1 MPTPGDRR
9 SCHTAPVTTAPR
21 TGNRS
26 RPAPTLEEVAARAG
40 VSRATASRVLR
51 GDAKVSERAR
61 EVVLAAAREISYA
74 PNLAARTL
82 VTGRSES
89 VAFLVEETE
98 ERMFADPFFL
108 GMLRSAQEAVADAGL
123 QLVFTVMTRPEDQ
136 ERFLAY
142 AAGGHVDGVLVLS
155 LHGRDQLPQR
165 LEALGVPTVLSG
177 RPLSGGRRL
186 WYVDADN
193 MGGGELATNHLLDS
207 GRAQVATV
215 AGPLDMC
222 AGQDRLAGYRAAIEA
237 SGRRFDE
244 SLVSVGDF
252 TPAGGYA
259 ATLQLLD
266 RRPDVDAIFAASDL
280 AAFGVLRA
288 LRETGRGVGDDVAVI
303 GFDDIPA
310 AAEQQPPLSTVKQ
323 PIAALGTA
331 MTRLL
336 LDRIGGREGLHRRTV
351 LPVEL
356 VLRETA

>member
-1 MPTPGDRR
+1 
-9 SCHTAPVTTAPR
+9 VTTAPR
-21 TGNRS
+21 KGNRT

-61 EVVLAAAREISYA
+61 EVVLAAAREISYV

-108 GMLRSAQEAVADAGL
+108 GMLRSAQEAVAVAGL

-142 AAGGHVDGVLVLS
+142 AAGGHVDGVLLLS

-193 MGGGELATNHLLDS
+193 VGGGELATNHLLDS

-222 AGQDRLAGYRAAIEA
+222 AGQDRLAGYRAAVEA
-237 SGRRFDE
+237 SGRRYDH

-252 TPAGGYA
+252 TPAGGHA
-259 ATLQLLD
+259 ATLRLLD

-280 AAFGVLRA
+280 AAFGVVRA
-288 LRETGRGVGDDVAVI
+288 IRESGRRVGDDVAVI

-310 AAEQQPPLSTVKQ
+310 AAEQQPALSTVKQ

-336 LDRIGGREGLHRRTV
+336 LDRIEGRHGLHRRTV

>member
-1 MPTPGDRR
+1 M
-9 SCHTAPVTTAPR
+9 
-21 TGNRS
+21 

-108 GMLRSAQEAVADAGL
+108 GMLRSAQEAVAEAGL

-142 AAGGHVDGVLVLS
+142 AAGGHVDGVLLLS
-155 LHGRDQLPQR
+155 LHGQDQLPQR

-177 RPLSGGRRL
+177 RPLSGRRQL

-193 MGGGELATNHLLDS
+193 VGGGELATTHLLGS
-207 GRAQVATV
+207 GRAHVATV

-222 AGQDRLAGYRAAIEA
+222 AGQDRLAGYRAAFES
-237 SGRRFDE
+237 SGQRYDE

-252 TPAGGYA
+252 TAAGGYA
-259 ATLQLLD
+259 AAQRLLD
-266 RRPDVDAIFAASDL
+266 RHPEVDGIFAASDL

-288 LRETGRGVGDDVAVI
+288 LKERGRRIGDDVSVI

-310 AAEQQPPLSTVKQ
+310 AAEQQPALSTVKQ
-323 PIAALGTA
+323 PIAALGTT

-336 LDRIGGREGLHRRTV
+336 LDRIDGRQRLPRRTV

-356 VLRETA
+356 VLRESA

>member
-1 MPTPGDRR
+1 
-9 SCHTAPVTTAPR
+9 
-21 TGNRS
+21 
-26 RPAPTLEEVAARAG
+26 LEEVAARAG

-51 GDAKVSERAR
+51 GDPKASERAR
-61 EVVLAAAREISYA
+61 QAVLAAAQAISYA

-82 VTGRSES
+82 VTGRSDS

-108 GMLRSAQEAVADAGL
+108 GMLRSAQEAVAEAGL

-136 ERFLAY
+136 ERFVAY
-142 AAGGHVDGVLVLS
+142 AAGGHVDGVLLLS

-165 LEALGVPTVLSG
+165 LESLGVPTVLSG

-193 MGGGELATNHLLDS
+193 VGGGELATTHLLES
-207 GRAQVATV
+207 GRAHVATV
-215 AGPLDMC
+215 TGPLDMC
-222 AGQDRLAGYRAAIEA
+222 AGQDRLAGYRSAVEAA
-237 SGRRFDE
+237 GHGYDE

-252 TPAGGYA
+252 TPAGGHA
-259 ATLQLLD
+259 AALRLLD

-280 AAFGVLRA
+280 AAFGVVRA
-288 LRETGRGVGDDVAVI
+288 LRERGRQVGEDVAVI
-303 GFDDIPA
+303 GFDDVPA
-310 AAEQQPPLSTVKQ
+310 AADQEPALSTVRQ

-336 LDRIGGREGLHRRTV
+336 LQRIEGRRDLPRRTI

-356 VLRETA
+356 VLRETT